1 MYDVVLQFWQPI
13 ATLVGVPADNN
24 LVLVVISLAI
34 MVSMSAGGD
43 AEELTG
49 GRWLIPAA
57 VAAVPVAATG
67 VVLASG
73 YARIGWTLLSILL
86 LMVAATALRSRA
98 TFQLT
103 HAVKGDVEVA
113 AFSGVS
119 ALTRVVSGVVI
130 VGVGALLTSAGNV
143 AVILLILTALM
154 SVCFLVNRTTST
166 SALPSP
172 LTT

>member
-1 MYDVVLQFWQPI
+1 MGAERRDAVMCAHQVRLQDRVEAQSVEQRLQARGLDVRGEIRSQTASLDV
-13 ATLVGVPADNN
+13 ADEDPPNEW
-24 LVLVVISLAI
+24 SWCR
-34 MVSMSAGGD
+34 
-43 AEELTG
+43 
-49 GRWLIPAA
+49 RWPRA
-57 VAAVPVAATG
+57 PT
-67 VVLASG
+67 
-73 YARIGWTLLSILL
+73 
-86 LMVAATALRSRA
+86 ATALRSRA

-154 SVCFLVNRTTST
+154 SVCFLVNRTTSA